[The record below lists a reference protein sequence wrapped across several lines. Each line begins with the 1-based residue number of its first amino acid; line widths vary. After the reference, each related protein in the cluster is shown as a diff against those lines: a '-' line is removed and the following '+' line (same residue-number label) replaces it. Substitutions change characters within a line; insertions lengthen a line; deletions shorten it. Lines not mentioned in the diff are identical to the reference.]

1 MAAQTDILVQL
12 KFAENPETRR
22 VAYQRFDGR
31 LATNEPML
39 GKILDLRRQVAKLL
53 GYATWADYVTE
64 VKMVKSG
71 KGVEQVRRPVFLK
84 LLAVHKFELIICV

>member
-1 MAAQTDILVQL
+1 MQL